1 MTGGCGQAAVRYNVP
16 EHPGTC
22 FRKQQNTLPGVK
34 GMGFSMFVSFDGI
47 DGVGKSTQLQ
57 LTSSWLEQQG
67 YQVTCCRDPGSTPL
81 GESIREIILN
91 RKQLPVS
98 IRSEM
103 LLYMTARAQLVEEII
118 KPALDQGRVVLSDRF
133 LLSNVVYQGHAG
145 GLDPAQVW
153 ETGLIA
159 TGGILPHLSIVF
171 DMELSEAMARL
182 GGEKDRMESRGEE
195 FFKKVQAGFL
205 QEAERDP
212 GSIHIVDA
220 AGSQEDV
227 QQRVQR
233 IFQQQLETST
243 MVDQAGSDIT

>member
-1 MTGGCGQAAVRYNVP
+1 
-16 EHPGTC
+16 
-22 FRKQQNTLPGVK
+22 
-34 GMGFSMFVSFDGI
+34 MFVSFDGI

-57 LTSSWLEQQG
+57 LTSAWLEQLG

-145 GLDPAQVW
+145 GLEPATVW
-153 ETGLIA
+153 ETGLVA

-171 DMELSEAMARL
+171 NMELSEAMARL

-195 FFKKVQAGFL
+195 FFTKVQAGFL
-205 QEAERDP
+205 HEAEHDP
-212 GSIHIVDA
+212 GSIHVVDA
-220 AGSQEDV
+220 VGSQEDV
-227 QQRVQR
+227 QQRVQV
-233 IFQQQLETST
+233 IIQQKFKTST
-243 MVDQAGSDIT
+243 LVDQAGSDIT